1 MDEGGSLDT
10 SWWETVLICLKKAIG
25 VGEWIKD
32 GGAIVGG
39 ELVHLALM
47 DINQWIQV
55 TGILNREGWWEK
67 GVDSRCTW
75 ERGGMRRERVLHN
88 SGEQHI

>member
-10 SWWETVLICLKKAIG
+10 SWWETVLICLKKAI
-25 VGEWIKD
+25 
-32 GGAIVGG
+32 VGG

-55 TGILNREGWWEK
+55 MGILNREGWWEK
-67 GVDSRCTW
+67 AVDSRCTW

>member
-32 GGAIVGG
+32 GGYCGRRTSASGINGHQTMDTGHGHAQQGGMVGVG
-39 ELVHLALM
+39 CRFKVHL
-47 DINQWIQV
+47 
-55 TGILNREGWWEK
+55 GEGWHEK
-67 GVDSRCTW
+67 RKS
-75 ERGGMRRERVLHN
+75 
-88 SGEQHI
+88 SP